1 MNLRFLSPTN
11 HGIVDYAAAVALI
24 GAPFML
30 GLGSSNPVAPLI
42 SVVTGV
48 TVILVSIATRY
59 KYGIFKLIPFGGH
72 LALDLLV
79 ATAFM
84 AVPYLFRL
92 QGLDAAYFYINAAVV
107 YLVVALTASESPSEY
122 PGSSRY

>member
-11 HGIVDYAAAVALI
+11 HGIVDYVAAVALI
-24 GAPFML
+24 GAPFIL
-30 GLGSSNPVAPLI
+30 GLGSSNPVVPLI

-48 TVILVSIATRY
+48 AVIIVSIATRY
-59 KYGIFKLIPFGGH
+59 KYGIFKLLPFGGH

-84 AVPYLFRL
+84 AIPYLFAL

-107 YLVVALTASESPSEY
+107 YLVVALTASEKPQEY
-122 PGSSRY
+122 SGSSLF